1 MHFDSRW
8 GPGSLSRTAA
18 VRRLVRHWILFFHI
32 IAVIVWMGG
41 SIYVE
46 ALMAAAGRS
55 EDESGLVGIFRKVGA
70 TNRRLFNIAGVATIV
85 FGFWLVF
92 IVPGVEFETV
102 WVTVGILVAAIAV
115 VIDLFYATPRIDRV
129 EGLVE
134 DPEESN
140 DAVPGLINQVLM
152 AGHIRTGLLFVGVV
166 FMVFRF

>member
-1 MHFDSRW
+1 MRN
-8 GPGSLSRTAA
+8 
-18 VRRLVRHWILFFHI
+18 WILFFHI

-46 ALMAAAGRS
+46 ALMAAVGRS
-55 EDESGLVGIFRKVGA
+55 EDDSRLVGVFRKVGA
-70 TNRRLFNIAGVATIV
+70 TNRRLFNIAGIATIV

-92 IVPGVEFETV
+92 IVPGWEFETV
-102 WVTVGILVAAIAV
+102 WITVGILVATVAV
-115 VIDLFYATPRIDRV
+115 VIDLFYSTPRIDRV
-129 EGLVE
+129 EALVE

-166 FMVFRF
+166 FMVFKF

>member
-1 MHFDSRW
+1 MRD
-8 GPGSLSRTAA
+8 
-18 VRRLVRHWILFFHI
+18 WILFFHI

-55 EDESGLVGIFRKVGA
+55 SGESGLVGVFRKVGA
-70 TNRRLFNIAGVATIV
+70 TNRRLFNIAGIATIV

-92 IVPGVEFETV
+92 IVPGWEFETV
-102 WVTVGILVAAIAV
+102 WVTVGIIVATIAV
-115 VIDLFYATPRIDRV
+115 VVDLFYATPRIDRV
-129 EGLVE
+129 ETLAE

-140 DAVPGLINQVLM
+140 DAFPGLIKQVLM

-166 FMVFRF
+166 FMVFKF

>member
-8 GPGSLSRTAA
+8 GRSSLSRAA
-18 VRRLVRHWILFFHI
+18 PVRRTVRDWILFFHI

-55 EDESGLVGIFRKVGA
+55 NDESGLVGVFRKVGA
-70 TNRRLFNIAGVATIV
+70 TNRRLFNIAGIATIV

-92 IVPGVEFETV
+92 IVPGWEFETV
-102 WVTVGILVAAIAV
+102 WVTVGLIVATIAL
-115 VIDLFYATPRIDRV
+115 VIDQFYATPRVDRV
-129 EGLVE
+129 EALVE

-140 DAVPGLINQVLM
+140 DAVPGLIKQVLM

-166 FMVFRF
+166 FMVFKF